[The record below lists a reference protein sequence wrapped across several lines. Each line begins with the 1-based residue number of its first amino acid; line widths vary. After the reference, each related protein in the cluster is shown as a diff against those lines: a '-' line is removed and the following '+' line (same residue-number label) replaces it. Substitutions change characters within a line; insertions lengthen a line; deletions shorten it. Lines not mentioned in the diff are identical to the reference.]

1 MYRIILGL
9 FASLMFSCAYG
20 ICTKAAFDIYLTSSN
35 SLLPKTMN
43 YNKYDSGDYVGGVG
57 GFQMLNQADYSY
69 AAIYSC
75 TNDRRILKARMTLS
89 TPVSVPTGQN
99 AYQLPNNPNLAVAVR
114 VADTGGALANISTI
128 PYNVINY
135 AGPTNGIK
143 IEVTTYLKKGY
154 SSQDFITITSQ
165 PIAELYLTDTS
176 GNDLNVARFTIYYTV
191 SSGNITLVEY
201 TCSLRSSTY
210 SVALEN
216 VSMRYLPAVGQD
228 STLTPKNL
236 DLTIDCPYLQD
247 GKNREIKAYITDGLY
262 PINSTSILRNKEG
275 VGFATGVGVRLRN
288 TVGNIINLDP
298 NESKALNKWTFS
310 NIGTSQVISHQ
321 LKVNYAR
328 TANQVTAG
336 NVEAKALLNIVYD

>member
-20 ICTKAAFDIYLTSSN
+20 ACVKGNTDMVLSTG
-35 SLLPKTMN
+35 SLLPKTIN
-43 YNKYDSGDYVGGVG
+43 YNKYDGGDYVGGVG
-57 GFQMLNQADYSY
+57 SFEILDQATYNY
-69 AAIYSC
+69 PIIYSC
-75 TNDRRILKARMTLS
+75 ANDQRSLRARMLLS
-89 TPVSVPTGQN
+89 TAVSVPTGQN
-99 AYQLPNNPNLAVAVR
+99 AYQLPNNSNLAVVVR
-114 VADTGGALANISTI
+114 VADTNGAFNALNTSPHIVT
-128 PYNVINY
+128 NY
-135 AGPTNGIK
+135 SGATNGVK
-143 IEVTTYLKKGY
+143 IEVTTFFKKGY
-154 SSQDFITITSQ
+154 SPNYITENLQ
-165 PIAELYLTDTS
+165 PVAELYLTNRA
-176 GNDLNVARFTIYYTV
+176 GVDLDVGHFTIFYSV
-191 SSGNITLVEY
+191 NSARITLVEH